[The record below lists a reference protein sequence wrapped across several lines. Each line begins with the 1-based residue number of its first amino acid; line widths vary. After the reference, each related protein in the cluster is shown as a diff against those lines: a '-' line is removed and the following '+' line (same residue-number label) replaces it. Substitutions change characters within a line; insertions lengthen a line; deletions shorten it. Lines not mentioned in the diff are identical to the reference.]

1 MMHADLIDE
10 HDLLNQLRSLGFEVK
25 GTTADEACKS
35 VVCGLSEANAHALKG
50 LVEKLYT
57 GSATILPTVRQAIE
71 EQLLPALAQFQK
83 SKNV

>member
-35 VVCGLSEANAHALKG
+35 VVCGLSETNARALKAM
-50 LVEKLYT
+50 VEKLYS
-57 GSATILPTVRQAIE
+57 GGATILPNVRRAIE
-71 EQLLPALAQFQK
+71 EQLLPALAQ
-83 SKNV
+83 SLTNKNT